1 MLKAYKYRI
10 MPTKAQVE
18 LINKH
23 IGSCRFVYNL
33 ALETKQNAYA
43 GNKTNLSRYDLQ
55 AQLPDLKKECVW
67 LKEINSQSLQV
78 SLLNLENSFIKFY
91 NGQADFPK
99 FKKKSDRQSFNI
111 PQNIV
116 IDIERNQLI
125 LPKFRRG
132 IDIILHR
139 TFKGIIKQATISKT
153 STDKYFVSIVVEN
166 NIIIPNKVNIES
178 NNTIGID
185 LGLKSFLITSGGE
198 KFNNSKFLR
207 KSESRLKYIQCKY
220 SKYNGKRTR
229 RKLVIIH
236 EIVANQRKDFL
247 NKLSTKLISE
257 NQTICL
263 EDLNIKGMLAKCKPK
278 QNENGRYLPNGQS
291 AKSGLNKSIH
301 DASWGMFVDM
311 LKYKAEWQG
320 KNILE
325 IDRFEP
331 SSKCCNVCGT
341 INKELTLKNRVWT
354 CNNCNT
360 VHDRDINAAINI
372 KKFALRNYI
381 KNIDLCKGLIQEN
394 HEKLSAVVEAMTHEV
409 QPSLVVE

>member
-1 MLKAYKYRI
+1 
-10 MPTKAQVE
+10 
-18 LINKH
+18 
-23 IGSCRFVYNL
+23 
-33 ALETKQNAYA
+33 
-43 GNKTNLSRYDLQ
+43 
-55 AQLPDLKKECVW
+55 
-67 LKEINSQSLQV
+67 
-78 SLLNLENSFIKFY
+78 
-91 NGQADFPK
+91 
-99 FKKKSDRQSFNI
+99 
-111 PQNIV
+111 
-116 IDIERNQLI
+116 
-125 LPKFRRG
+125 
-132 IDIILHR
+132 
-139 TFKGIIKQATISKT
+139 
-153 STDKYFVSIVVEN
+153 
-166 NIIIPNKVNIES
+166 
-178 NNTIGID
+178 
-185 LGLKSFLITSGGE
+185 
-198 KFNNSKFLR
+198 
-207 KSESRLKYIQCKY
+207 
-220 SKYNGKRTR
+220 
-229 RKLVIIH
+229 
-236 EIVANQRKDFL
+236 
-247 NKLSTKLISE
+247 
-257 NQTICL
+257 
-263 EDLNIKGMLAKCKPK
+263 MLAKCKPK